1 MSGEAKTALL
11 RALNQQKT
19 SGQPDI
25 GSFDEAILRKL
36 QDRGIADVSA
46 LLPDL
51 EDAEQAH
58 LRRVIE
64 FLRAEEQDRIAA
76 EERREA
82 KENPPPQTAADKLRC
97 ALAGT
102 TSPAHIPLNGAGVL
116 RAALGGQPGT
126 INGA

>member
-1 MSGEAKTALL
+1 MSEAKRALL
-11 RALNQQKT
+11 RALSQQQP
-19 SGQPDI
+19 SGQPEVD
-25 GSFDEAILRKL
+25 SFDEAILRKM

-76 EERREA
+76 EERRSA
-82 KENPPPQTAADKLRC
+82 QENPPPLTAADKLRC

-102 TSPAHIPLNGAGVL
+102 TSPKYLPLNGEGVL
-116 RAALGGQPGT
+116 RAALRGVGGGT
-126 INGA
+126 INGE